1 MMTAP
6 DASSYSHIYRLFEFF
21 DKDVEALMLTSN
33 EVTLG
38 NRAAEL
44 QAAELG
50 LMLMLEY
57 LREAQ
62 IAVLFILSR
71 ELM

>member
-6 DASSYSHIYRLFEFF
+6 DASSYSHVYRLFEFF

-38 NRAAEL
+38 NRAAGL
-44 QAAELG
+44 QATELAASCLCLNTSG
-50 LMLMLEY
+50 
-57 LREAQ
+57 RHK
-62 IAVLFILSR
+62 
-71 ELM
+71 